1 MQACELLLDRPWE
14 YDRDALH
21 CGKTNS
27 CTFTYNG
34 NELELLPMSPADILK
49 DDYERVKIKNNE
61 PYHLQ
66 V

>member
-1 MQACELLLDRPWE
+1 MQACELLLGRPWE
-14 YDRDALH
+14 YDRD
-21 CGKTNS
+21 
-27 CTFTYNG
+27 YNG

-61 PYHLQ
+61 PYHPQ